1 MGTNSYRYG
10 FNAKELD
17 KSGEF
22 GSLTHYDYGFRIYNP
37 SIGKFFSVD
46 PLTSSYP
53 WYTPYQFAGN
63 KPIWAVDLD
72 GLEERFATSPRKDN
86 YEARDQSAPN
96 QIINPH
102 PFNKPLVSIVGE
114 DEIGPYSY
122 YGKNPSAFIHNR
134 KIELFRRTGQAL
146 QNGGIITSIYYQTSD
161 PSLQELETVSAA
173 EANVLNLFG
182 TAKRSQPIPKYV
194 AAPQAKNVKVGN
206 VKVTIP
212 NQGKTTEIYASK
224 PVKLEEAMMRIEKF
238 LGPGPYT
245 NIHPRTGEI
254 DNNRIVSKD
263 GLRSIRYGDHEINS
277 SPTKHHYHEETWCFD
292 KVNNCMN
299 VENVVVRVPLVTPK
313 KNENESRN

>member
-1 MGTNSYRYG
+1 M
-10 FNAKELD
+10 
-17 KSGEF
+17 
-22 GSLTHYDYGFRIYNP
+22 
-37 SIGKFFSVD
+37 SVD

-72 GLEERFATSPRKDN
+72 GLEERFATSPSEGN
-86 YEARDQSAPN
+86 MVARDQSAPN

-122 YGKNPSAFIHNR
+122 YGKNPNAFIHNR

-161 PSLQELETVSAA
+161 PSLQELERASAMENSIMNLAGAKSSATSSQANPKKTAYTPKVSGGLSKQKA
-173 EANVLNLFG
+173 L
-182 TAKRSQPIPKYV
+182 
-194 AAPQAKNVKVGN
+194 

-212 NQGKTTEIYASK
+212 NQGTTTETYASK
-224 PVKLEEAMMRIEKF
+224 PVKPEEAMMRIEEF

-263 GLRSIRYGDHEINS
+263 GLRSVRYGDHEINS
-277 SPTKHHYHEETWCFD
+277 SPTKHHYHEETWCLD
-292 KVNNCMN
+292 EVNNCMN

-313 KNENESRN
+313 KIIK